1 MLTTSGNTKQDDR
14 WQSVVMITLAFWLS
28 GSVIIDVIIMPGLAT
43 AGMTTQPGFASAGY
57 LLFGIFNHL
66 ELLCGALVLTGLLV
80 LSSHQESLQGIVQE
94 TGTSNKSKR
103 SIILSGILLA
113 ISLIYT
119 YILTP
124 EMSGWGLQL
133 NLFEPVTSLSGT
145 MIEMQYGYWLLEL
158 SKLVAGTLILLECKQ
173 QKSFS

>member
-1 MLTTSGNTKQDDR
+1 MLTTSGTTKQDDR
-14 WQSVVMITLAFWLS
+14 CQSVVMITLAFWLS
-28 GSVIIDVIIMPGLAT
+28 GSVIIDVIIMPGLAA

-57 LLFGIFNHL
+57 LLFEVFNHL

-80 LSSHQESLQGIVQE
+80 LSSHQESPQGIVHE
-94 TGTSNKSKR
+94 KIKSKR

-133 NLFEPVTSLSGT
+133 NLFEPVTSLSGK
-145 MIEMQYGYWLLEL
+145 MIQMQYSYWLLEIG
-158 SKLVAGTLILLECKQ
+158 KLVAGTLILLEYKQ
-173 QKSFS
+173 QKSLHL

>member
-1 MLTTSGNTKQDDR
+1 MLTTSGTTKQDDR

-28 GSVIIDVIIMPGLAT
+28 GSVIIDLIIMPGLAA

-57 LLFGIFNHL
+57 LLFEVFNHL

-80 LSSHQESLQGIVQE
+80 LSSHQEII
-94 TGTSNKSKR
+94 KSKR

-133 NLFEPVTSLSGT
+133 SLFEPVTSISGT
-145 MIEMQYGYWLLEL
+145 MIGMQYSYWLLEL
-158 SKLVAGTLILLECKQ
+158 GKLVAGTLILLECQQ
-173 QKSFS
+173 QKSLSL